1 MLSDIEKQV
10 IASIQ
15 GDIEITSHPYRRI
28 SEDLGIPETELLG
41 ILQNLCD
48 RGVIRR
54 FGATLR
60 HQKSGFSANAMVA
73 WNVDESRIEDVGK
86 VMAGFDAV
94 THCYRRSPS
103 GDWPYNLYTMVH
115 ATSPGACHATAAE
128 MAEAAGIDDYSLL
141 FSKKELKK
149 TSMAYFENHDD

>member
-1 MLSDIEKQV
+1 MLNDIEKQV

-15 GDIEITSHPYRRI
+15 GNIEITPQPYLRI
-28 SEDLGIPETELLG
+28 SEDLGITEARLLE
-41 ILQNLCD
+41 ILQDLCD

-60 HQKSGFSANAMVA
+60 HQRTGFSANAMVA
-73 WNVDESRIEDVGK
+73 WKVDENRIEAVGE
-86 VMAGFDAV
+86 VMAAFHAV

-115 ATSPGACHATAAE
+115 ATSPDACHATAAE
-128 MAEAAGIDDYSLL
+128 MAKAAGIDDYSLL
-141 FSKKELKK
+141 FSRKELKK
-149 TSMAYFENHDD
+149 TSMAYFENDDD